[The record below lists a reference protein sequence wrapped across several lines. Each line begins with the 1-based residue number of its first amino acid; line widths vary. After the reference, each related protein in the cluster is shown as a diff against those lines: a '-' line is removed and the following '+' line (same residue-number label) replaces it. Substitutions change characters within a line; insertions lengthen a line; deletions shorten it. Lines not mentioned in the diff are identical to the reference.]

1 MDLPQFIKFITMVD
15 AVKNQHLRWGQS
27 IMIVLHRTYPD
38 IYSEVVTTEL
48 DCFYD
53 DNKAEALFLPL
64 LWLEEKPCTG

>member
-27 IMIVLHRTYPD
+27 VMIVLHKTYPA
-38 IYSEVVTTEL
+38 IYSDVVTTEL

-53 DNKAEALFLPL
+53 DDRAEALFLHL
-64 LWLEEKPCTG
+64 LGATCDLK

>member
-27 IMIVLHRTYPD
+27 IMIVLGRSHTD
-38 IYSEVVTTEL
+38 IYDSVKGTSL

-53 DNKAEALFLPL
+53 DDKAEALFLHL
-64 LWLEEKPCTG
+64 LCLEEKPCTG

>member
-27 IMIVLHRTYPD
+27 IMIVLHKTYPA
-38 IYSEVVTTEL
+38 IYSDVVTTEL

-53 DNKAEALFLPL
+53 DDKAEPLFLHL
-64 LWLEEKPCTG
+64 LGATCDLK